1 MLHIP
6 KIDDYLEIFTDEEVK
21 DFVAKNLGETIRKA
35 ENLRK
40 VTKALYIFLLTP
52 DERHQILLII
62 VCVTIMLRFWIF
74 LIINKLVIK
83 NKLKDC

>member
-21 DFVAKNLGETIRKA
+21 DFVAKNVDETIRKE

-40 VTKALYIFLLTP
+40 VAIALYIFLPTP
-52 DERHQILLII
+52 DERRQVLLII
-62 VCVTIMLRFWIF
+62 VYITIMLRF
-74 LIINKLVIK
+74 
-83 NKLKDC
+83 

>member
-6 KIDDYLEIFTDEEVK
+6 KIDDYLEIFTDEEAK

-40 VTKALYIFLLTP
+40 VAKALYIFLLTP
-52 DERHQILLII
+52 DERHQVLLII
-62 VCVTIMLRFWIF
+62 VCVTIMLRYWMFF
-74 LIINKLVIK
+74 
-83 NKLKDC
+83 DY